1 MRNFMQQTSSLKTFC
16 GNAGQV
22 SMAAFFLLLFT
33 IASLAQQPEIL
44 TPLPPATP
52 RINGPSVYGVRPGH
66 PFLWRIPT
74 TGTRPLKFSAKS
86 LPKSL
91 KLDTATGIIT
101 GSVTER
107 GTYSVQLLASN
118 SQGKNERRFRIVV
131 GDKLALTPPM
141 GWSTWYMAY
150 TNISD
155 AMVRAQANAL
165 VSSGL
170 ADHGYSY
177 INIDDGW
184 NMKPGPSARNADG
197 NLVTNEHFPDMKAMT
212 DYLHAKG
219 LKGGI
224 YISPGP
230 RTCAGYEGSYQ
241 HEQQD
246 ARQFAAWGFDFLKY
260 DLCSYGDLLKGSHSA
275 EDVSKPYRLMGSILP
290 GLDRDF
296 VFNLCEY
303 GVADVWKWGR
313 EVGGNFWRTTGDVGD
328 DHTSLWT
335 NMEAYGFGEADK
347 AQWAGPGGWND
358 PDNILIGQILWNNK
372 LGPTPLTANE
382 QYSWVTL
389 WSMLAAPMVLGSD
402 LTALDPF
409 TLSLL
414 TNDEVLAVNQDALG
428 RQATRVSQHDGL
440 EVWAKD
446 MEDGSKVVALFNRS
460 EAPAV
465 VAAQWADL
473 SIHGKQSVRDLWRQK
488 DLGKF
493 DGEFKMSVE
502 SHGAQLFLINKAQKK
517 VQK

>member
-1 MRNFMQQTSSLKTFC
+1 MKNVMQTSSLRKFRTSAEQIF
-16 GNAGQV
+16 ATV
-22 SMAAFFLLLFT
+22 FFLLLFVMPGLT
-33 IASLAQQPEIL
+33 QQPEIL

-52 RINGPSVYGVRPGH
+52 RINGPSIYGVRPGH

-74 TGTRPLKFSAKS
+74 TGTRPIKFSAKG
-86 LPKSL
+86 LPKGLSL
-91 KLDTATGIIT
+91 DGATGIIT
-101 GSVTER
+101 GSVKDR
-107 GTYSVQLLASN
+107 GTYSVQLRASN
-118 SQGKNERRFRIVV
+118 SLGKNERKFRIVV
-131 GDKLALTPPM
+131 GDTLALTPPM
-141 GWSTWYMAY
+141 GWSTWYSAY

-155 AMVRAQANAL
+155 AMVRAQADAL

-197 NLVTNEHFPDMKAMT
+197 NLVTNERFPHMKAMT
-212 DYLHAKG
+212 DYLHSKG
-219 LKGGI
+219 LKAGI

-241 HEQQD
+241 HEKQD
-246 ARQFAAWGFDFLKY
+246 ALQFAAWGFDFLKY
-260 DLCSYGDLLKGSHSA
+260 DLCSYGDFIKGSQSV
-275 EDVSKPYRLMGSILP
+275 EDVSKPYRLMGSILA

-335 NMEAYGFGEADK
+335 NMQSYGFGEADK
-347 AQWAGPGGWND
+347 AQWASPGGWND
-358 PDNILIGQILWNNK
+358 PDNVLIGQILWKNK
-372 LGPTPLTANE
+372 LGPTPLTPNE
-382 QYSWVTL
+382 QYTWVTL
-389 WSMLAAPMVLGSD
+389 WSMLAAPMVLASD

-414 TNDEVLAVNQDALG
+414 TNDEVLAVNQDVLG
-428 RQATRVSQHDGL
+428 RQAMRVSQHDGI

-446 MEDGSKVVALFNRS
+446 MEDGSKAVALFNRG
-460 EAPAV
+460 EAQAAV
-465 VAAQWADL
+465 TAQWADL
-473 SIHGKQSVRDLWRQK
+473 AIQGKQNIRDLWRQK
-488 DLGKF
+488 NL
-493 DGEFKMSVE
+493 GEFDSEFKVPIA
-502 SHGAQLFLINKAQKK
+502 SHGAQLFLISKAQK
-517 VQK
+517 